1 GTSTLLLHSSGILSL
16 SKISLNNLVKNS
28 TATSPRHF
36 HTSTGISS
44 GPTAF
49 PLFILFSDLLTSSLL
64 IFATSWFTTVTSS
77 TLRSL
82 SFSSFI
88 SSSKYSFHLPIT
100 LLAPVNTFPSLSLIT
115 LTCCTSFPSLFL
127 CLANL
132 FKQMQI
138 KVYKVIGNL
147 IISHYA
153 R

>member
-64 IFATSWFTTVTSS
+64 IFATSWLTTVTSS

-88 SSSKYSFHLPIT
+88 HLLYTCYI
-100 LLAPVNTFPSLSLIT
+100 LLYT
-115 LTCCTSFPSLFL
+115 
-127 CLANL
+127 
-132 FKQMQI
+132 
-138 KVYKVIGNL
+138 Y
-147 IISHYA
+147 
-153 R
+153 